1 MNLRT
6 SPDFADR
13 LISVPLHLRGLRR
26 FAFSAATGAAGAL
39 AFEPYRLFPLLLLS
53 YAGFV
58 LLLDGASA
66 SPNKLRNAFWIG
78 WSYGFGFF
86 LVGLYW
92 VGYAFLV
99 DAQDHAWQLPFVAVL
114 LPGGLALFFGLG
126 ALFCILIWRPGLQR
140 IFAFAAIFAVIEWL
154 RGHVLTGF
162 PWNLPAYGW
171 AASLAVLQSASVF
184 GAYGL
189 SLLTLLFGA
198 SLPAFGPGHNR
209 RERLLPILMAVVFVG
224 LWADGEARLATAD
237 NTMVPG
243 VRIRIVQPDTP
254 QPEKYDPRYTLR
266 NWTRLVDLSMAPAAQ
281 PPTIIVWPEAAS
293 MPAVGVSSTPNAPPV
308 PVERVPTALSDI
320 SKITARSAV
329 LMTGTVRI
337 EQNGGVPKF
346 YNSFAMFGGGKL
358 LGGSDKFHLVPFGEY
373 LPFESTLRSIG
384 ITEIAANTGFSSGTG
399 PQTFSV
405 PGAPPVTPLICYEII
420 FPQAVTGT
428 PRPSWLVNMTDDS
441 WFGPNAGPKQH
452 LLIARVRAIEEG
464 LPIARAANS
473 GISVMIDG
481 YGRISSRL
489 DLGLRGF
496 FDSGLPVAL
505 PITPFARYGN
515 FILLTLLVFCGVATL
530 WPQPPNET

>member
-1 MNLRT
+1 MNLRAT
-6 SPDFADR
+6 LALADR
-13 LISVPLHLRGLRR
+13 LFSVPLQLRGLRR
-26 FAFSAATGAAGAL
+26 FAFSMATGAAGAL
-39 AFEPYRLFPLLLLS
+39 AFEPYRVFPLLLLS
-53 YAGFV
+53 YAGLI

-66 SPNKLRNAFWIG
+66 GPKKLRNAFWIG

-99 DAQDHAWQLPFVAVL
+99 EAQDHAWQLPFVAVL
-114 LPGGLALFFGLG
+114 LPGGLALFFGSG
-126 ALFCILIWRPGLQR
+126 ALLCVLIWRPGLQR
-140 IFAFAAIFAVIEWL
+140 IFAFAAIFAIIEYL

-171 AASLAVLQSASVF
+171 AASPAVLQSASVF

-198 SLPAFGPGHNR
+198 SFAAFGRGHNR
-209 RERLLPILMAVVFVG
+209 RDRMLPILMTVVFVG
-224 LWADGEARLATAD
+224 FWADGEARLLTGD
-237 NTMVPG
+237 NRMVPG
-243 VRIRIVQPDTP
+243 VRVRIVQPDTP
-254 QPEKYDPRYTLR
+254 EPEKQDPQLTVR
-266 NWTRLVDLSMAPAAQ
+266 NWARLVDLSIAPAAQ
-281 PPTIIVWPEAAS
+281 PPTIIVWPEAA
-293 MPAVGVSSTPNAPPV
+293 PPF
-308 PVERVPTALSDI
+308 PVERVPAALSDI
-320 SKITARSAV
+320 SKITARGAV

-337 EQNGGVPKF
+337 DQNGGAPKF
-346 YNSFAMFGGGKL
+346 YNSFAMFGGGRL
-358 LGGSDKFHLVPFGEY
+358 LASSDKFHLVPFGEY
-373 LPFESTLRSIG
+373 LPFETTLRAIG
-384 ITEIAANTGFSSGTG
+384 ITEVAANTGFSSGAG
-399 PQTFSV
+399 PRTFSV

-481 YGRISSRL
+481 YGRIRSRL
-489 DLGLRGF
+489 DLGFRGF
-496 FDSGLPVAL
+496 LDSGLPVAL

-515 FILLTLLVFCGVATL
+515 FILLTLLVLCGGATL
-530 WPQPPNET
+530 WPQSRNES